1 MNPFRDLMF
10 PPITLDDFQ
19 ALRLKQPKRVCF
31 SSTHKNA
38 LKRNDSGSWAGSLFV
53 PFIETV
59 AELLPWRLF
68 PNTGQHG
75 GYRRGIKENEEFDEI
90 KSWVDARAD
99 LVFIRSLFNTAVA
112 TCEHYAS
119 NNSRSPIGEFE
130 HSAKYG
136 NDSAAQLQ
144 LVKILN
150 SAFDRLHQGRG
161 INAIVSVPASVQG
174 NWNLPNFLANKLG
187 TAVALPDLTASLN
200 WNGPKAKIKE
210 LSVDAK
216 WNALEN
222 VGLTVGN
229 DVAGKNLLLIDDMYQ
244 SGATAHYVAS
254 RLRAAGANEIHLLAV
269 SKGRRDTDNT

>member
-1 MNPFRDLMF
+1 MDPFRDLMF
-10 PPITLDDFQ
+10 PQITLDDFQ

-31 SSTHKNA
+31 GSKHKNA

-53 PFIETV
+53 PFTETI
-59 AELLPWRLF
+59 AELLPWALF
-68 PNTGQHG
+68 PNTGPHG
-75 GYRRGIKENEEFDEI
+75 GYRRGIKENQEFEEI

-112 TCEHYAS
+112 TCEHYAT
-119 NNSRSPIGEFE
+119 NNSRSPIGELE
-130 HSAKYG
+130 HSAKYE
-136 NDSAAQLQ
+136 NDSAAQSQ
-144 LVKILN
+144 LVKILK
-150 SAFDRLHQGRG
+150 SAFDRLYQGRG
-161 INAIVSVPASVQG
+161 INALISVPASVQG
-174 NWNLPNFLANKLG
+174 NPSLPSFLANRVG
-187 TAVALPDLTASLN
+187 TAVGLPDLSASLN
-200 WNGPKAKIKE
+200 WNGSKAKIKE

-216 WNALEN
+216 WGALEK